1 MEEKRK
7 VFVKN
12 AEELQEQLVESMGYC
27 LATDRILVDG
37 LKVGYMYR
45 ENPDDAS
52 DSGWRFFS
60 GDEDE
65 AYLDN
70 PDNIGLY
77 ELNTIAHY
85 DNDIIPHLQADYN
98 SSFVRNEEN
107 QFEEEPFNE

>member
-7 VFVKN
+7 VFVKK

-45 ENPDDAS
+45 ENPDDEL

-60 GDEDE
+60 GDEDNE
-65 AYLDN
+65 YLDN
-70 PDNIGLY
+70 PDNSGVY

-85 DNDIIPHLQADYN
+85 DKDVIPFLHVDFN
-98 SSFVRNEEN
+98 SSFFRNEEN
-107 QFEEEPFNE
+107 QFEEEPFEE